1 MKSTHQSKSILA
13 SAAAAAVVVVVVAL
27 ATSCNNANAFLH
39 TSHNHRHVSITA
51 PTSSSTTHLFYNPP
65 DKSSSG
71 DRTGREFPD
80 NVVWQSLSD
89 TERWIEQTLNSSPS
103 NSNVEDEAKGIG
115 RTNPYAR
122 KEVSY
127 VCETTEEPTEYVARL
142 FSRLREVRELGE
154 SHGKNEVRLAEVQ
167 GE

>member
-1 MKSTHQSKSILA
+1 MHFADDKTKKEEEESSA
-13 SAAAAAVVVVVVAL
+13 SG
-27 ATSCNNANAFLH
+27 
-39 TSHNHRHVSITA
+39 
-51 PTSSSTTHLFYNPP
+51 
-65 DKSSSG
+65 SG
-71 DRTGREFPD
+71 SGFQPQD
-80 NVVWQSLSD
+80 
-89 TERWIEQTLNSSPS
+89 
-103 NSNVEDEAKGIG
+103 
-115 RTNPYAR
+115 NPYAR